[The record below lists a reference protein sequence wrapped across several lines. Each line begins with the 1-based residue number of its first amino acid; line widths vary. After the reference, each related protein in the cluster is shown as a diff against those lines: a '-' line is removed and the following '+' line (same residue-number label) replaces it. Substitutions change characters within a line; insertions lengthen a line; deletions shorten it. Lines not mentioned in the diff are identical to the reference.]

1 MLGHEAMRKMATAT
15 VLVSGMKGLG
25 VEIAK
30 NVILA
35 GVKSVTLHDQDDAQW
50 SDLSSQVCSLLILPN
65 ECERT
70 IARHRTGL
78 PSFLLTHS
86 VQILFCCS
94 YFSTSLYVIYIDP

>member
-1 MLGHEAMRKMATAT
+1 MATAM
-15 VLVSGMKGLG
+15 VLVSGMTGLG

-35 GVKSVTLHDQDDAQW
+35 GVKSVTLHDQEDAQW

-65 ECERT
+65 KCERA

-78 PSFLLTHS
+78 A
-86 VQILFCCS
+86 QILFCCKLLLHKLVCS
-94 YFSTSLYVIYIDP
+94 IYRSIDTMCAYTCIYLYVF

>member
-1 MLGHEAMRKMATAT
+1 MLGHEAMQKMSTAT
-15 VLVSGMKGLG
+15 VLVSGMTGLG

-65 ECERT
+65 KFKRA
-70 IARHRTGL
+70 IVRHRSSL
-78 PSFLLTHS
+78 ILFTHS

-94 YFSTSLYVIYIDP
+94 YFPTNLYVVYVDP